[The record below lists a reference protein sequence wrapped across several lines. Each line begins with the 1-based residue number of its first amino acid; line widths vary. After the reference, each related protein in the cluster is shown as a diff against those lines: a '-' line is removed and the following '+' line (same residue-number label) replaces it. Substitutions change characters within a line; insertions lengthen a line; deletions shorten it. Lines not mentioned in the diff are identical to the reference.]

1 MKIIYIA
8 GDGRSGSTLLDS
20 ILSNI
25 DGSLSVGECHR
36 FWIRFY
42 EGETRCACG
51 EIITECELW
60 NKVDHQMR
68 QRFVEYDPEIFKKR
82 VVEIQLFKN
91 FKKIPKLISSEMWQ
105 PFCVQVKAFYEII
118 ASHSEKNIVIDSSKS
133 ISWAYFLEQLDFAN
147 LYIIHL
153 ERKLPSVANSWR
165 KQMLLPEYTS
175 KEVYMPVKSVA
186 LSTKSWLKV
195 KVMAK
200 RLKKADHYLFVSY
213 EMFCKQPDVWLQKIK
228 YFINEDFDVAKM
240 QMQKTHAIGG
250 NPMRAKNNNT
260 IKIEPQQDRFKN
272 LNIFQLSFLKV
283 VNGFAKTF
291 LS

>member
-51 EIITECELW
+51 KMITDCELW
-60 NKVDHQMR
+60 SDVDKQLR
-68 QRFVEYDPEIFKKR
+68 QRFDDYAPEQFKKR
-82 VVEIQLFKN
+82 VQEIQQYRN
-91 FKKIPKLISSEMWQ
+91 FKKIPVIVVSEAWQ
-105 PFCVQVKAFYEII
+105 SFCEQVKAFYEII
-118 ASHSEKNIVIDSSKS
+118 ASHTKNGVVIDSSKS
-133 ISWAYFLEQLDFAN
+133 VSWAYFLEQLAFSE

-153 ERKLPSVANSWR
+153 ERNLPSVANSWR
-165 KQMLLPEYTS
+165 KQIVLPEYTS
-175 KEVYMPVKSVA
+175 KEVYMPVKSIV
-186 LSTKSWLKV
+186 LSTKSWLKI

-200 RLKKADHYLFVSY
+200 RLKRADHYLFVSY
-213 EMFCKQPDVWLQKIK
+213 EKLCAQPDLWLQKIK
-228 YFINEDFDVAKM
+228 AFVQEDFDLSQLHM
-240 QMQKTHAIGG
+240 LPTHAIGG
-250 NPMRAKNNNT
+250 NPMRAKGDDS
-260 IKIEPQQDRFKN
+260 IKIIPQKDRFKN
-272 LNIFQLSFLKV
+272 LNAFQLVFLKL